1 MRPEG
6 NYYECLCKRKNTTKG
21 YALRAFL
28 IFLIVL
34 CFALTAVIGGIMLIV
49 GAVGAYLLYLA
60 TPRFHVTYEY
70 VFCDGQIDFDKILGG
85 EGRKHDYRVDLESVE
100 MVAPENSHALDNYR
114 NSDLKVVD
122 YSSLIKSPEHK
133 VYVIINNG
141 KKGMEKILFEP
152 DETFVTMMKQKSPRK
167 VSEY

>member
-6 NYYECLCKRKNTTKG
+6 SYYECLCKRKNTTKG
-21 YALRAFL
+21 YALRTFL
-28 IFLIVL
+28 ILLIVV

-100 MVAPENSHALDNYR
+100 AVAPVNSHALDSYKNMK
-114 NSDLKVVD
+114 LEIVD
-122 YSSLIKSPEHK
+122 YTSLDKSPNRN
-133 VYVIINNG
+133 VYAIINKG

-152 DETFVTMMKQKSPRK
+152 DETFVSMMKQKSPRK
-167 VSEY
+167 VSEF